1 MDATLTFEGTVVA
14 PGNQV
19 RLKPGHVLP
28 AGTEVV
34 VSLQPGPAQRR
45 GSPAAILEMLRSRPR
60 VAHEDVEELR
70 RVISE
75 GRGDSDW
82 RDPFLHGGDGE
93 EQRT

>member
-19 RLKPGHVLP
+19 RLRPGHVLP

-75 GRGDSDW
+75 GRGDVDW
-82 RDPFLHGGDGE
+82 GDTPAEVASGE
-93 EQRT
+93 ART